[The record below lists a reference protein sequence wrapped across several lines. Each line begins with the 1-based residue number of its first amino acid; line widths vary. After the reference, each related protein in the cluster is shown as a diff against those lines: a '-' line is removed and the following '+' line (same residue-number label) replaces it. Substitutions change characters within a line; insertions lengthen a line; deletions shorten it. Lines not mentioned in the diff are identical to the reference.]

1 MTERGKNKMKD
12 RQIRNKAKGR
22 LNRERVMEAYM
33 RLLFERKKRPTH
45 QQLAEDTGLSERTI
59 SRHLQKLRFEK
70 NLQEVYKQKTDEV
83 IQALLES
90 AKKGKAAEVKL
101 WLQFIEQWSES
112 TNINHSGEVQVSKI
126 NFIEAKPK
134 KGDDEDR

>member
-1 MTERGKNKMKD
+1 MKD